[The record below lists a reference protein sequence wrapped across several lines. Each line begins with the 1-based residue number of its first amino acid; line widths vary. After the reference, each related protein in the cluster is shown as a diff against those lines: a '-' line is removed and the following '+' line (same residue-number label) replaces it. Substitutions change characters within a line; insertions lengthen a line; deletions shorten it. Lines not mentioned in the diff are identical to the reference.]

1 MYNKLGVFNNLIIFP
16 RLVADS
22 SLKLLR
28 KQFEFNFRYL
38 LDLAYQSQF
47 IYIVA
52 AEQTN

>member
-1 MYNKLGVFNNLIIFP
+1 MYNKLGVFNNLIVFP
-16 RLVADS
+16 RLAVDS

-47 IYIVA
+47 IYILA
-52 AEQTN
+52 AERMN